1 MVILVIPKIGSKF
14 TFAEWFFSLL
24 TLAACVKLSLSTNCI
39 EKLGQVFKLA
49 KTKPLYSLYNIGLML
64 NRNLESIVLKTLQG
78 NLNGLKNLKILALS
92 RNNIKNLNGLDA
104 VGDTL
109 GKGSFLILM
118 TSSWHHHH
126 LWRHQPIL
134 RWALDIV
141 Q

>member
-1 MVILVIPKIGSKF
+1 M
-14 TFAEWFFSLL
+14 
-24 TLAACVKLSLSTNCI
+24 KLSLSTNCI

-109 GKGSFLILM
+109 GKGSFRILM
-118 TSSWHHHH
+118 TSS
-126 LWRHQPIL
+126 
-134 RWALDIV
+134 
-141 Q
+141 